1 MVLVLTL
8 RAVSGYSL
16 SREPVY
22 ATAREYD
29 ESLDGD
35 VQAFVSAV
43 TPAGFEPALPA

>member
-22 ATAREYD
+22 VTARRYD
-29 ESLDGD
+29 ESLDGY
-35 VQAFVSAV
+35 VQAFV
-43 TPAGFEPALPA
+43 LR